1 MNMNIVVK
9 AKEISTKKYKLDTNI
24 LKVLLSIVHICVL
37 LLILNRFYGSIT
49 TLDFEMLI
57 ISVLSLS
64 GLFIPINTLKKLIGY
79 ILNIIGGILIAISS
93 ISIVISLPYLNN
105 GYYILIFI
113 VAIWVLIYG
122 VILCLTGT
130 IILNEIL
137 TAHLFELQKKNEV
150 RDRSESLLV

>member
-1 MNMNIVVK
+1 MNIVVK

-113 VAIWVLIYG
+113 VAICVLIYG

>member
-1 MNMNIVVK
+1 MNIVVK

>member
-1 MNMNIVVK
+1 MNIVVK

-57 ISVLSLS
+57 ISVLSLT